1 EAGISLLGFG
11 VTDPGS
17 SLGLMIAD
25 ALDLTATHPWEV
37 LVPTVV
43 LAAIV
48 LSFSFL
54 GDSLRDALDPKRNNC

>member
-1 EAGISLLGFG
+1 
-11 VTDPGS
+11 
-17 SLGLMIAD
+17 MIAD